1 MKKLL
6 FFVLMEMILPIQ
18 LYAFKVGSFEYNIN
32 SDNSTVTI
40 SKADGVEL
48 TGKLEIPS
56 QVTYEGKDYAVTIIG
71 WNGFADT
78 GITEIYMPSSVTQI
92 MQYAFS
98 GCAQLEKVNLPPYL
112 TSLNSRVFYDCDK
125 LSTIESHIFF
135 PINFTSNVFTDSQY
149 ANATLYVPTNSL
161 DKYKAAENWS
171 KFAHV
176 VEMDMDDVD
185 SNMFTFEVTGDNTVS
200 VAAYS
205 KDRLVGDIVIPETV
219 TIDGK
224 TYTVTEIAN
233 YGFKSCSGIT
243 SLRLPSTLKE
253 IGDYAFSGC
262 FGLTEVTIP
271 NSVTSIGSSVFYDCS
286 GLTSVVVEGGNT
298 QYDSRD
304 NCNAII
310 QTSTNTLISGCKNTI
325 IPNSVTSIG
334 NSAFSGCSGLTEV
347 TIPNSVTSIGG
358 WAFYRCSGLTAI
370 TIPNSVTSIGGS
382 AFSGCSGLTEVTIP
396 NSVTSIGGSAFYG
409 CSGLT
414 EMTIPNSVTSI
425 GNWAFYRCSGLT
437 AITIPNSVTKIG
449 NYAFSGCSALDSV
462 IVRQTTPLE
471 IETDVFSSDIYNN
484 AILYVPMGRSKY
496 FKEVNGWSNFAKI
509 KEIEMDGIEFSD
521 SPYDNIEENQMIL
534 GYYTSDDI
542 SESGYGG
549 RNAGLYKVC
558 IGFSREQMIPFAGN
572 SITNVRFALKDTD
585 IASLKVWIGST
596 RDKKDLCSQ
605 LVTSPQ
611 LGWNEVALNSPY
623 EITGDSI
630 FIGIEYKQSGTRWP
644 VSVVSKDAE
653 LGSSYFYGPYNG
665 VDNDEI
671 WLEPD
676 ESESLSLQCIVE
688 GDNIPMYDLHTTGLS
703 FSKKYV
709 QSGNN
714 YSSYIYLRNWGKKS
728 ISSATIA
735 CEINGKEIA
744 TATMSSVSRSIQ
756 SEYLYFNI
764 GDIPPGKH
772 KLTLRVKEIN
782 GKTPEF
788 PLDDAQ
794 SVTIKSYSQDMGRD
808 KVMLELYTA
817 TWCPN
822 TPRAH
827 KSIAA
832 LMEERDDIVLVSN
845 HLSDKMSCDASGAY
859 GVFTHYTPTTYY
871 DRYASYGASSLGY
884 ISIDNAKSQPSL
896 AKLNVTAVY
905 EENNR
910 QLTIKV
916 NGVKNEE
923 FDAVEEYANLTVLLT
938 EDSIVA
944 PQREEDKYVNDYVHN
959 GVLRTNVSEIWGD
972 PVTWNGN
979 KFVKTYTI
987 KLDDEWVKDNMHV
1000 VAFLAKPFTGRNYED
1015 IGLVNCNEFLLKNA
1029 LPALRGDANGDG
1041 EVGMPDVMFIVN
1053 YILGTPDASFD
1064 AEAADANL
1072 DGEVGMPDVMFIVN
1086 YILNGEFPKE

>member
-1 MKKLL
+1 MKKLSSL
-6 FFVLMEMILPIQ
+6 FLLALLPLMASAYDAEVDGIYYNLNASTKQATVTYRTSDDFYSQNQDAYAGNVNIPERVTYNGITYSVTTIGE
-18 LYAFKVGSFEYNIN
+18 YAFYFC
-32 SDNSTVTI
+32 
-40 SKADGVEL
+40 
-48 TGKLEIPS
+48 
-56 QVTYEGKDYAVTIIG
+56 
-71 WNGFADT
+71 
-78 GITEIYMPSSVTQI
+78 
-92 MQYAFS
+92 S
-98 GCAQLEKVNLPPYL
+98 GL
-112 TSLNSRVFYDCDK
+112 TS
-125 LSTIESHIFF
+125 
-135 PINFTSNVFTDSQY
+135 
-149 ANATLYVPTNSL
+149 
-161 DKYKAAENWS
+161 
-171 KFAHV
+171 
-176 VEMDMDDVD
+176 
-185 SNMFTFEVTGDNTVS
+185 
-200 VAAYS
+200 
-205 KDRLVGDIVIPETV
+205 
-219 TIDGK
+219 
-224 TYTVTEIAN
+224 
-233 YGFKSCSGIT
+233 
-243 SLRLPSTLKE
+243 
-253 IGDYAFSGC
+253 
-262 FGLTEVTIP
+262 VTIP
-271 NSVTSIGSSVFYDCS
+271 NSVTSIGY
-286 GLTSVVVEGGNT
+286 G
-298 QYDSRD
+298 
-304 NCNAII
+304 
-310 QTSTNTLISGCKNTI
+310 
-325 IPNSVTSIG
+325 
-334 NSAFSGCSGLTEV
+334 AF
-347 TIPNSVTSIGG
+347 N
-358 WAFYRCSGLTAI
+358 
-370 TIPNSVTSIGGS
+370 
-382 AFSGCSGLTEVTIP
+382 GCSGLTEVTIP

-414 EMTIPNSVTSI
+414 EVTIPNSVTSI

-449 NYAFSGCSALDSV
+449 YYAFSGCSALDSV

-605 LVTSPQ
+605 IVSSPQ
-611 LGWNEVALNSPY
+611 LGWNEVALNRPY

-644 VSVVSKDAE
+644 VSVVYKDAE
-653 LGSSYFYGPYNG
+653 LGSCYFYGPYNG

-709 QSGNN
+709 QSGKE
-714 YSSYIYLRNWGKKS
+714 YYAYLYLRNWGKKS
-728 ISSATIA
+728 ISNATIA
-735 CEINGKEIA
+735 CDIDGVEVA
-744 TATMSSVSRSIQ
+744 TETMSSVSRSGQ

-764 GDIPPGKH
+764 GDISPGKH
-772 KLTLRVKEIN
+772 NLTLRVKEIN

-845 HLSDKMSCDASGAY
+845 HLSDEMSCDASGAY

-871 DRYASYGASSLGY
+871 DRYASYGATSLGY
-884 ISIDNAKSQPSL
+884 ISVDDAKSQPSL
-896 AKLNVTAVY
+896 AKLNVTAEY

-910 QLTIKV
+910 LLTIKV

-938 EDSIVA
+938 EDGIVA
-944 PQREEDKYVNDYVHN
+944 PQNNREEGKYVNDYVHN

-987 KLDDEWVKDNMHV
+987 KLDDEWVKDNMQV

-1015 IGLVNCNEFLLKNA
+1015 IGLVNCNDFLLKNA
-1029 LPALRGDANGDG
+1029 LPALRGDVNGDG
-1041 EVGMPDVMFIVN
+1041 EVNVGDLVSVSN
-1053 YILGTPDASFD
+1053 YMAGDDSVSKD
-1064 AEAADANL
+1064 AADVNQ
-1072 DGEVGMPDVMFIVN
+1072 DGEVNVGDMVVISNIMSGN
-1086 YILNGEFPKE
+1086 E